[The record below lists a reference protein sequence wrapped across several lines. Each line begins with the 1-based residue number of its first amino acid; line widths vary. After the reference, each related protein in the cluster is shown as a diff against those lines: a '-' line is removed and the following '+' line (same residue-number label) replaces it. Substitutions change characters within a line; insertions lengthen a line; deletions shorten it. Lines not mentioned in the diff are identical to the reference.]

1 MVILSCFLFCKL
13 ELVHDFILYAERYGL
28 VYAFVVRISYKEPFL
43 AAQFNNHF
51 QYGGLQQ
58 RRNTQNEWSLN
69 I

>member
-1 MVILSCFLFCKL
+1 MVILSWFLFYKL
-13 ELVHDFILYAERYGL
+13 ELVHDLIPYADL
-28 VYAFVVRISYKEPFL
+28 CLFVRISYKEPFL